1 MDKGN
6 EKRGV
11 VQLVCVLLAFCRWL
25 YVTSIENP
33 NKSSEIKDIP
43 VDIINSEVLRESN
56 LALSPNQN
64 FTVNLRVE
72 GPANAVYS
80 AKVADFI

>member
-11 VQLVCVLLAFCRWL
+11 VQLVCVLLAFCLWL

-43 VDIINSEVLRESN
+43 VDIIQR
-56 LALSPNQN
+56 
-64 FTVNLRVE
+64 
-72 GPANAVYS
+72 Y
-80 AKVADFI
+80 

>member
-11 VQLVCVLLAFCRWL
+11 VQLVCVLLAFCLWL

-33 NKSSEIKDIP
+33 NKSSEVKTWIKGMKK
-43 VDIINSEVLRESN
+43 E
-56 LALSPNQN
+56 A
-64 FTVNLRVE
+64 
-72 GPANAVYS
+72 
-80 AKVADFI
+80 